1 MTLGLFLLRA
11 FQIGLSMDD
20 LDTLEKGVILDM
32 MVESANDECV
42 YKILATQ
49 ADMDKF

>member
-11 FQIGLSMDD
+11 FQMGLSMDD
-20 LDTLEKGVILDM
+20 LDIIEKGTLLDM
-32 MVESANDECV
+32 MVESANDECS
-42 YKILATQ
+42 YKTLATQ

>member
-32 MVESANDECV
+32 MVESANDDA
-42 YKILATQ
+42 KFRTIATQ
-49 ADMDKF
+49 EDMDRF